1 MADEVKVCINCGR
14 PLAERVE
21 EIERTG
27 RAGSL
32 STGVCDTFRVWF
44 CVNPECVM
52 YKTDLYRE
60 QIADRR

>member
-1 MADEVKVCINCGR
+1 VTDEVKVCINCNQ
-14 PLAERVE
+14 PLDERVE

-27 RAGSL
+27 GAGSA

-44 CVNPECVM
+44 CINPDCVM
-52 YKTDLYRE
+52 FKADLYRE